1 MSRQISRLSVRSFR
15 GATQPATIEFEK
27 GKPLV
32 IIFGENGCGKSS
44 LVDAIDFVA
53 NRSFGSL
60 NHRSVDGHKH
70 PFLAAFGQESEDIEI
85 TLHTRDGGTWNAT
98 LDGRAA
104 AVERT
109 SDEGELPIVRVLRR
123 AEILDIVEATPSER
137 YKALGPFIDV
147 ISYQKSEESL
157 REAVRRSESS
167 YNQAVARQEQA
178 IKSLEGLWET
188 EGSPQENAFAWAKLK
203 SREAI
208 DDLQDRETTL
218 KNLQKAAE
226 SLETSTIAYGKAGAA
241 VFEADRLLDDVREEL
256 KDLPK
261 LEGVDAVQLV
271 SMLREASPLVSAE
284 PESEKCPLCLQP
296 KPGKELRASI
306 EERLEKLDD
315 FVQLGE
321 RLEKA
326 ERRRDVRQDAR
337 ETSWGKLAAGVHEYA
352 DMAEAA
358 EKELPSEAK
367 TLHQE
372 LKALL
377 DENTPEAERKAVRT
391 SRRLALACAPLDE
404 KLGSITADLAKHNGI
419 RVQYENLISAKK
431 DAQHQETL
439 CERLKEA
446 HQIVEKTR
454 KDYVNGVLNSIGGA
468 CKSYYDQIHPDEPL
482 GSPRLAMHENRPKSV
497 ELAGFFGTQD
507 DIPPQG
513 YYSESHLDTLGFC
526 VWLAIAGRSEPKDT
540 VLVIDDVFTS
550 VDSQHISRIVGLIS
564 DIAEEFAQVI
574 VATHYR
580 NWRDRYRL
588 SHAPG
593 LNAQL
598 LELSNWSLER
608 GISSSSTV
616 LAVEELDARIAT
628 EPLERQA
635 VASQAGILLEALFD
649 YLTLL
654 YQRKLPRNHKN
665 EWTLGDLLSAC
676 QKLFGVLTIERDEE
690 PELLPEEEDAIGDGE
705 TEPVK
710 KPASVEEAIAPFYI
724 EMGQLSF
731 LRNQVGCHFNASGGE
746 ISNDDVVAFGK
757 ATSALVKAITCQGC
771 GQIPSR
777 RMGDHFACTC
787 GKTKMRPL
795 EFKKG

>member
-70 PFLAAFGQESEDIEI
+70 PFLAALGQDSEDIEI
-85 TLHTRDGGTWNAT
+85 ALHIRDGGRWNAT
-98 LDGRAA
+98 LDGRSA

-157 REAVRRSESS
+157 REAVRRSDDS
-167 YNQAVARQEQA
+167 YDQAVARQEQA
-178 IKSLEGLWET
+178 SKSLEDLWEA
-188 EGSPQENAFAWAKLK
+188 EGSPQENALVWAKSK
-203 SREAI
+203 SQESVKDLQAREA
-208 DDLQDRETTL
+208 TL
-218 KNLQKAAE
+218 KNLRKAAE
-226 SLETSTIAYGKAGAA
+226 SLQTSTIAYGKAGAA
-241 VFEADRLLDDVREEL
+241 VIQADRSLAEVRKEL
-256 KDLPK
+256 KELPK
-261 LEGVDAVQLV
+261 LEGTDAVQLV

-296 KPGKELRASI
+296 KPGKELCASI
-306 EERLEKLDD
+306 EERLEELDD

-326 ERRRDVRQDAR
+326 ERRRDLRQDAR
-337 ETSWGKLAAGVHEYA
+337 ETAWGKLATEAHGYA

-358 EKELPSEAK
+358 EKELPSVAK

-372 LKALL
+372 LTALF
-377 DENTPEAERKAVRT
+377 DENTPEAERNAVRT

-404 KLGSITADLAKHNGI
+404 KLSVITADLAKHNGI
-419 RVQYENLISAKK
+419 RVQYENLISAKR

-497 ELAGFFGTQD
+497 ELTGIFGTRG

-526 VWLAIAGRSEPKDT
+526 VWLAIAKRGDPKNT
-540 VLVIDDVFTS
+540 ILLIDDVFTS
-550 VDSQHISRIVGLIS
+550 VDAQHISRIVGLIS

-580 NWRDRYRL
+580 NWLERYRQ
-588 SHAPG
+588 SYAPG
-593 LNAQL
+593 LKAQL
-598 LELSNWSLER
+598 LELHSWSLAR
-608 GISSSSTV
+608 GISLSSTG
-616 LAVEELDARIAT
+616 LAVEDLEEKLAT

-635 VASQAGILLEALFD
+635 VASQAGILLEALLD
-649 YLTLL
+649 YLSLL
-654 YQRKLPRNHKN
+654 YRRRLPRNQN
-665 EWTLGDLLSAC
+665 SEWVLGDLLNAC
-676 QKLFGVLTIERDEE
+676 RKLFDNLVIEHEVEQSTEQGDETT
-690 PELLPEEEDAIGDGE
+690 DGE
-705 TEPVK
+705 TKPVET
-710 KPASVEEAIAPFYI
+710 PVSVEEAVAPFYDETGRLI
-724 EMGQLSF
+724 F
-731 LRNQVGCHFNASGGE
+731 LRNQVGCHFNLSGGE
-746 ISNDDVVAFGK
+746 ISNADVRAFGE
-757 ATSALVKAITCQGC
+757 ATSKLVRAVSCEEC
-771 GQIPSR
+771 GEIPSR
-777 RMGDHFACTC
+777 NKGDHFACTC
-787 GKTKMRPL
+787 GKTRMRPL
-795 EFKKG
+795 EYTK